1 MKKKRLMIRDKRLRE
16 KISYKKRE
24 DFKKDFF
31 ELLKRAGKTINLH
44 S

>member
-1 MKKKRLMIRDKRLRE
+1 MIKRRLMIKDKRLRE
-16 KISYKKRE
+16 EINFKKRE

-31 ELLKRAGKTINLH
+31 ELLKRAGKTTNLH